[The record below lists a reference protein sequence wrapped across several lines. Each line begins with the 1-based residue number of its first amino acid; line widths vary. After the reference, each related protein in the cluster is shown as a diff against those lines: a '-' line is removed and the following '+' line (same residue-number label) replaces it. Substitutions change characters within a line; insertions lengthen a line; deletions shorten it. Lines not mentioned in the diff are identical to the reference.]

1 MGTVSPS
8 TERGTRLGA
17 TAALLMMGW
26 LTVVLLIDSD
36 GSRTT
41 QWLTGAA
48 TWAALAAAMRWCSP
62 LVRAQTLVVVA
73 FATAVEY
80 TFSPGLEVY
89 VYRFDN
95 VPAYVPPGH
104 GLVYLSAYALGHSPF
119 VRRRLRA
126 AAAVVMVPLALWAG
140 YGLFLADRPDALG
153 AFWFVCLLCFLRWGP
168 SPEVYVGAGVVVT
181 WLELAGT
188 HLGTWV
194 WQTEDPVGWL
204 SIGNPP
210 SGAAGG
216 YGWFDLVAL
225 LLAPLLLRWWA
236 AVASRLRPVG
246 DPVGDPA
253 GDPATDPF
261 TDPVRDPAEGA
272 PGEAGRPPVRD
283 AGVS

>member
-1 MGTVSPS
+1 MGTVSPP
-8 TERGTRLGA
+8 TDRGTRLGA

-26 LTVVLLIDSD
+26 LTFVLLIDSD

-41 QWLTGAA
+41 QWLSGAA
-48 TWAALAAAMRWCSP
+48 TWAALAVAMRWCSP

-126 AAAVVMVPLALWAG
+126 AAVVVMVPLGLWAT
-140 YGLFLADRPDALG
+140 YGLFLAERLDALG

-194 WQTEDPVGWL
+194 WQAEDPVGWL

-225 LLAPLLLRWWA
+225 LLAPVLLRSWA
-236 AVASRLRPVG
+236 VAASRLRADE
-246 DPVGDPA
+246 DPLRG
-253 GDPATDPF
+253 
-261 TDPVRDPAEGA
+261 PAEAA

>member
-1 MGTVSPS
+1 MKAPTD
-8 TERGTRLGA
+8 RGARLGA

-26 LTVVLLIDSD
+26 LTAVLVVD
-36 GSRTT
+36 GDGGRTT
-41 QWLTGAA
+41 QWLLGAA
-48 TWAALAAAMRWCSP
+48 TWVVLAVALLRCSP

-80 TFSPGLEVY
+80 TFSAGLEVY
-89 VYRFDN
+89 LYRFDN

-104 GLVYLSAYALGHSPF
+104 GLVYLSAYALGHAPF
-119 VRRRLRA
+119 VRRRLRT
-126 AAAVVMVPLALWAG
+126 AAAVVMVPLGLWAVH
-140 YGLFLADRPDALG
+140 GLVLAERPDALG
-153 AFWFVCLLCFLRWGP
+153 ALWFGCLLCFLRWGP

-188 HLGTWV
+188 RLGTWV

-225 LLAPLLLRWWA
+225 LAAPVLLGWWTA
-236 AVASRLRPVG
+236 GRAQLDRLR
-246 DPVGDPA
+246 DPE
-253 GDPATDPF
+253 
-261 TDPVRDPAEGA
+261 EGA
-272 PGEAGRPPVRD
+272 PGGAGRAQEARD
-283 AGVS
+283 AGVR

>member
-1 MGTVSPS
+1 MGPVSPP
-8 TERGTRLGA
+8 TDRGTRLGA

-26 LTVVLLIDSD
+26 LTVVLVVDSD
-36 GSRTT
+36 GSRST
-41 QWLTGAA
+41 QWLLGAA
-48 TWAALAAAMRWCSP
+48 TWVALLAAMRGCSP

-73 FATAVEY
+73 FATLVEY

-104 GLVYLSAYALGHSPF
+104 GLVYLSAYALGHAAF
-119 VRRRLRA
+119 VRRRLGTA
-126 AAAVVMVPLALWAG
+126 AGVVMVPLALWAG
-140 YGLFLADRPDALG
+140 YGLLLAERPDALG

-168 SPEVYVGAGVVVT
+168 SPEVYVGAAVVVT

-188 HLGTWV
+188 HLGTWT

-216 YGWFDLVAL
+216 YGWFDLAAL
-225 LLAPLLLRWWA
+225 LAAPVLLRWWA
-236 AVASRLRPVG
+236 TAAARLR
-246 DPVGDPA
+246 
-253 GDPATDPF
+253 
-261 TDPVRDPAEGA
+261 PVRDPAEGA
-272 PGEAGRPPVRD
+272 PDGAGRPPAVRD